1 LSDFENLTDLNCS
14 YNQLNELN
22 LTGLTKL
29 ENLSFNDNLIER
41 FEFSLLNPEKLT
53 SLDLRNNNLSE
64 QSKKDIDISI
74 FSKLTKLKQLLIG
87 NDNKEKI
94 EENKYNHFV
103 GSLNSLKGLTDLE
116 SLHISNADIN
126 QGNVEDLPE
135 KLSIV

>member
-74 FSKLTKLKQLLIG
+74 FSKFTKLKQLLIG

-116 SLHISNADIN
+116 NLHISNVDIN

-135 KLSIV
+135 KLSII